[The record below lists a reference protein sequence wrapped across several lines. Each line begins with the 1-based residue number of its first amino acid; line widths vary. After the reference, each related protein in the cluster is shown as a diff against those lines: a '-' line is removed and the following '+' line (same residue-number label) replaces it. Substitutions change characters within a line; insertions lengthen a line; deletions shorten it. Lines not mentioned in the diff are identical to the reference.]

1 LAEIGGIEV
10 GQILVALVE
19 EMISAVEE
27 MIMVIIQVVPV
38 EQLVATMELER
49 GLHHLGIFNLVTIV
63 KRFN

>member
-1 LAEIGGIEV
+1 M
-10 GQILVALVE
+10 ALVE